1 MAGETTLASAYA
13 PSILSFFPM
22 LLNASRASR
31 ANLIESRLPLLLTIV
46 VLLLIFTPLSIS
58 KARNKAGLAALSNRL
73 SKTAIL
79 SLPSAN
85 SGTSPTI
92 ANPRFILTNA
102 SAMLLTFSPLNT
114 ESTECINSANPAAS
128 LSVSLALSILDFTS
142 SIFLNRS
149 MLCFDGNSVSSNDR
163 EIFFTVFVKLS
174 TFSSKTSISPIAVGI
189 RFTPSCDSRS
199 SCNEMSSPRSCK
211 RISSSDKSR
220 SNSTFSSVMSFA
232 LC

>member
-1 MAGETTLASAYA
+1 
-13 PSILSFFPM
+13 M
-22 LLNASRASR
+22 LLSASRASR
-31 ANLIESRLPLLLTIV
+31 ANLIESRFPLLTI
-46 VLLLIFTPLSIS
+46 LLAPLTPLSIS
-58 KARNKAGLAALSNRL
+58 NALNNAGLAALSNRL
-73 SKTAIL
+73 SRTAIL

-92 ANPRFILTNA
+92 ANPLFILTNA

-128 LSVSLALSILDFTS
+128 LSVSLARSILDFTS
-142 SIFLNRS
+142 SIFLNLS

-163 EIFFTVFVKLS
+163 EMSFTAFVKFS

-199 SCNEMSSPRSCK
+199 SCSDTSSPSSCS
-211 RISSSDKSR
+211 RISSSDNSL
-220 SNSTFSSVMSFA
+220 SNASSSFVPPT
-232 LC
+232 LVVEEMLLLPF

>member
-13 PSILSFFPM
+13 PSILFFFPM

-31 ANLIESRLPLLLTIV
+31 ANLIESRLPAAHHSSTTAP
-46 VLLLIFTPLSIS
+46 FTPLSIS

-85 SGTSPTI
+85 WHVADDRQSSLHPHQRI
-92 ANPRFILTNA
+92 
-102 SAMLLTFSPLNT
+102 AMLLTFSPLNT

-128 LSVSLALSILDFTS
+128 LSVSLALPSSISPS

-163 EIFFTVFVKLS
+163 EIFFTVFVKLH
-174 TFSSKTSISPIAVGI
+174 V
-189 RFTPSCDSRS
+189 
-199 SCNEMSSPRSCK
+199 
-211 RISSSDKSR
+211 
-220 SNSTFSSVMSFA
+220 
-232 LC
+232 LL

>member
-1 MAGETTLASAYA
+1 
-13 PSILSFFPM
+13 M

-114 ESTECINSANPAAS
+114 ESTECIKHNNPAAS

-163 EIFFTVFVKLS
+163 EIFFTVIVGRDGGSVETKHR
-174 TFSSKTSISPIAVGI
+174 AVEENRRGEI
-189 RFTPSCDSRS
+189 EDGKSERYAERGSRVG
-199 SCNEMSSPRSCK
+199 RV
-211 RISSSDKSR
+211 DA
-220 SNSTFSSVMSFA
+220 FGGVGV
-232 LC
+232 